1 MSKKHGEWIDSLSG
15 KNSDLEKR
23 YGVGPVKL
31 SRPGSPTWEED
42 RENRD
47 NYRKNMQEAA
57 RNDYDTRRT
66 LEAAAMS
73 GKKKAQDILDSGFKN
88 IGDIRNAQNFFE
100 KAAKRHGQGGSFSSA
115 SDYMGLTQSMVERDR
130 EKFSADID
138 GRIQSEIDKAM
149 KGKKDK
155 DGDGEDTGKTKTGS
169 YNDYLKGTF
178 GDDWQGIAYG
188 PGYSDSKLAADT
200 EKASGGF
207 SDGAKG
213 GAGSEAEAGAQAML
227 AETVNNVVGDR
238 GVMEKGKYRMG
249 SFALSNLGGKEY
261 NAEGF

>member
-23 YGVGPVKL
+23 YGVSGVRMSK
-31 SRPGSPTWEED
+31 PGSETWEED
-42 RENRD
+42 TRNRE
-47 NYRKNMQEAA
+47 NYRKNMQEGA

-88 IGDIRNAQNFFE
+88 VGDIRNAQNFFE
-100 KAAKRHGQGGSFSSA
+100 KAAKRHGQGGAFDSA

-178 GDDWQGIAYG
+178 GEEWQEIAYG
-188 PGYSDSKLAADT
+188 PGYSDSKLAAET
-200 EKASGGF
+200 EKASSGY
-207 SDGAKG
+207 SAGAQ
-213 GAGSEAEAGAQAML
+213 GAVGTAAEAGAQAML
-227 AETVNNVVGDR
+227 ADTVNNVVGDR
-238 GVMEKGKYRMG
+238 DTMEKGKYRMG
-249 SFALSNLGGKEY
+249 SFALSNLGGQEY